1 MQIIYTGENSYFL
14 SFFFSGSNGFVFG
27 SSSKF
32 SSEAMMM
39 SYRPSLNWL
48 TIWHLKNMDRC
59 YSNPSPNVITKAKKT
74 TGPKVFNRFLSNYI
88 TWNVLTILKKMFVW
102 PFTTLCLNFEEVGRE
117 RIFFIKFCQKLANI
131 SAYWNSFL

>member
-1 MQIIYTGENSYFL
+1 MINTGENSYFL

-27 SSSKF
+27 SISKF

-39 SYRPSLNWL
+39 SYRPSLNWF

-88 TWNVLTILKKMFVW
+88 RGMYLPCTFQKMLVW
-102 PFTTLCLNFEEVGRE
+102 PFLTLCLNFEEVGRE
-117 RIFFIKFCQKLANI
+117 MIFLLSLAKK
-131 SAYWNSFL
+131 

>member
-1 MQIIYTGENSYFL
+1 MQIIYTVENSYFL

-27 SSSKF
+27 SISKF